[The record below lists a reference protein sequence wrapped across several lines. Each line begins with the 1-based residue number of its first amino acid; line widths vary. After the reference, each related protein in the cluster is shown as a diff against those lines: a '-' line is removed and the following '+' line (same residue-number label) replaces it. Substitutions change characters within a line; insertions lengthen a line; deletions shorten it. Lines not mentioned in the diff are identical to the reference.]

1 MRRILQ
7 KSGEAFTF
15 TAENVKHLKA
25 TIKKYPKGKARSAIK
40 EALYTAQRQVGWISQ
55 EAVEVIAE
63 FLDVPAIHVYEVATF
78 YTMFRLAP
86 VGKHHLQ
93 VCTTTPCWL
102 RGSDGVLKACQQ
114 ASKKHGAEVFTTV
127 EVECLGG
134 CANAPIL
141 QINDDYYEDLDE
153 TMTADLLDKLSK
165 GEACPSGSA
174 IGRQFAAPLG
184 GPTTLKDQGKASSSK
199 QSGDGDVTG

>member
-7 KSGEAFTF
+7 KSGEAFAF
-15 TAENVKHLKA
+15 TDENVKHLEA
-25 TIKKYPKGKARSAIK
+25 TIKKYPKGKERSAIK
-40 EALYTAQRQVGWISQ
+40 EALYTAQRQKGWVSQ
-55 EAVEVIAE
+55 EAVEVISE
-63 FLDVPAIHVYEVATF
+63 FLEVPAIHVYEVATF

-102 RGSDGVLKACQQ
+102 RGSDGVLSACQK
-114 ASKKHGAEVFTTV
+114 ASEKHGPEVFTTV

-153 TMTADLLDKLSK
+153 AMTADFLEKLSK
-165 GEACPSGSA
+165 GETCPPGSA

-184 GPTTLKDQGKASSSK
+184 GLTTLKDQEKASSSK
-199 QSGDGDVTG
+199 QSGDGDVTR